1 MRRCTYCMR
10 ETDDGNICRYCGGDE
25 NKPANPR
32 HLPPNTAIGDR
43 YVVGRA
49 LNQTEDAI
57 IYAALDQRT
66 NARIRIYE
74 YFPRKLARRD
84 ARTLEVAPVPG
95 SEQSYSDGLEA
106 LRARMEGLGCRLYE
120 GNGSIYAAVDKQQ
133 ATALRNGA
141 SAPVPAA
148 APAPMPENENQP
160 ETDEDA
166 RAENAP
172 DDEDGDYIVPED
184 EISEEEM
191 EEQEYEED
199 QQKRRN
205 RIIMIA
211 IGAGCALFLIIG
223 IWMLTRDSVDDRTDT
238 LPTLLPQVTATET
251 PVPSP
256 SAEASDNLP
265 TPDPSLSSSN
275 LKCTAASHASPSVTD
290 SARFM
295 FSA

>member
-166 RAENAP
+166 LAENAP
-172 DDEDGDYIVPED
+172 EGEDGDYIVPED

-191 EEQEYEED
+191 EEQEYEEA

-211 IGAGCALFLIIG
+211 IGAGCALLF
-223 IWMLTRDSVDDRTDT
+223 
-238 LPTLLPQVTATET
+238 
-251 PVPSP
+251 
-256 SAEASDNLP
+256 DNRHMDAYARLGGR
-265 TPDPSLSSSN
+265 SHGH
-275 LKCTAASHASPSVTD
+275 AAHASAAGDSDRNACAVAICRGQRQSAYTRSVNRLQAHRD
-290 SARFM
+290 RQPLVDGRYLDKGQQ
-295 FSA
+295 